1 MSAEPAEPASPTA
14 RSGLRRWLPLLIML
28 AVLAGAAYLIAKNYS
43 GLKSAVSTVGP
54 AAIVVSLILAVAG
67 TAAIGQIWTSVLRGL
82 GAQVSNREASGVFF
96 LSQLGKYL
104 PGSVWPVIAQMEFG
118 RRIGTPR
125 RTMLAANLLMLAVV
139 TATGLITA
147 AALLPW
153 SSSDGLRHYWWT
165 LLLLVPLLISL
176 HPRVI
181 PAVLDRLFVLARRPA
196 LGLRVGNRE
205 MATACAWGFAVWLLL
220 GAHLLV
226 MTRALGANG
235 GSSIAAAVGG
245 MGLAFAAGLIVIP
258 VPAGA
263 GIRDA
268 VLVATFSTQIG
279 HTPAI
284 AVALAS
290 RVLLVLA
297 DVGLA
302 GGGALLSRQARARAA
317 AQAGSGPALDPQA
330 G

>member
-1 MSAEPAEPASPTA
+1 
-14 RSGLRRWLPLLIML
+14 ML
-28 AVLAGAAYLIAKNYS
+28 AVLAGASYLIAKNYS

-54 AAIVVSLILAVAG
+54 VAIVVSLVLAVAG

-196 LGLRVGNRE
+196 LGLRVSNRG
-205 MATACAWGFAVWLLL
+205 MAAACAWGFAVWLLL

-226 MTRALGANG
+226 MTRALGASG

-302 GGGALLSRQARARAA
+302 GGGALLSRQARARSRAA
-317 AQAGSGPALDPQA
+317 AQAT
-330 G
+330 